1 MSFCVA
7 VTCRASS
14 SSGGPVEGGCQHPRG
29 GYRGPRGYFAGQCR
43 GHVGDPARDGG
54 HGSPGGEGSD
64 LLEEEVSGTER
75 KAKDGAN
82 NLQAVVEGKFSR
94 SPKSDSMCPSGIFPD
109 VSF

>member
-1 MSFCVA
+1 LKKKLV
-7 VTCRASS
+7 V
-14 SSGGPVEGGCQHPRG
+14 
-29 GYRGPRGYFAGQCR
+29 
-43 GHVGDPARDGG
+43 
-54 HGSPGGEGSD
+54 
-64 LLEEEVSGTER
+64 TER

>member
-1 MSFCVA
+1 MEA
-7 VTCRASS
+7 MARQAEKEVTSLKKKL
-14 SSGGPVEGGCQHPRG
+14 V
-29 GYRGPRGYFAGQCR
+29 
-43 GHVGDPARDGG
+43 V
-54 HGSPGGEGSD
+54 
-64 LLEEEVSGTER
+64 TEW